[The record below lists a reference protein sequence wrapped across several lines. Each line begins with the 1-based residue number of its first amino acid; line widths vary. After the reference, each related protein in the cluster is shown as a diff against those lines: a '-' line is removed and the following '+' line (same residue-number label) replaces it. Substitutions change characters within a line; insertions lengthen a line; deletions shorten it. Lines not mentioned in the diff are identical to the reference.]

1 MRPGVVWMWVLL
13 ASVLMVPGAW
23 AQRPPETHPSRGLV
37 MKNVAMNWD
46 RSAMP
51 EDIELW
57 APRTVLAYDGDDLTL
72 GYGQLHV
79 VCVSNSNP
87 NRGSCPEAG
96 IEEASLGLREIVLS
110 FVERRSQQRT
120 DLRLRG
126 GIERAL
132 SGRACLGNFWQ
143 NGILAPWSTYSLKC
157 ALDEPAGTGIQLHLP
172 RAELAQL
179 VAGVWSAQLDLKAN
193 TPSEQGVEYYSFKF
207 DFTITDYDAVSIY
220 FPEFPQ
226 TTPNVDLNLRYD
238 PLNQTVGGR
247 KPLEMCLYDGLG
259 SQSEYLGVTVT
270 DTSGRTPGPLGY
282 SLWHDDGGSGDD
294 QRLDYMIELEHAG
307 ARRRMASG
315 VEEQLR
321 DIDTAQLRLVLL
333 PGMTQPVFCVPTPLL
348 LTTPRVPITEQRAG
362 GYEGELKVQL
372 RLPTTRP

>member
-1 MRPGVVWMWVLL
+1 MWVLL
-13 ASVLMVPGAW
+13 VNVMLVSGAW
-23 AQRPPETHPSRGLV
+23 AQRPPETHPSSARQDIV
-37 MKNVAMNWD
+37 MGWD

-51 EDIELW
+51 GDIELW
-57 APRTVLAYDGDDLTL
+57 APRTVLGYERAGAL
-72 GYGQLHV
+72 GYGQLFLTCRSNTGSEGGRCPTEDTGEPANGLGSIVHLQFTEVRSGMV
-79 VCVSNSNP
+79 VDVDI
-87 NRGSCPEAG
+87 RGSLLRADATLACDSDYWSAYLRPLWSSDALACNFQLPVGTGAALQIPTQELRKLVAG
-96 IEEASLGLREIVLS
+96 KWRATLLL
-110 FVERRSQQRT
+110 
-120 DLRLRG
+120 DLRLPPSQH
-126 GIERAL
+126 IA
-132 SGRACLGNFWQ
+132 
-143 NGILAPWSTYSLKC
+143 TY
-157 ALDEPAGTGIQLHLP
+157 TF
-172 RAELAQL
+172 
-179 VAGVWSAQLDLKAN
+179 
-193 TPSEQGVEYYSFKF
+193 TF

-238 PLNQTVGGR
+238 PLNQTVGGL
-247 KPLEMCLYDGLG
+247 KPLEMCLYDGIG

-321 DIDTAQLRLVLL
+321 GIDTAQLRLVLL

>member
-1 MRPGVVWMWVLL
+1 MRPGVVWMWMWMLL

-23 AQRPPETHPSRGLV
+23 AQRPPETHPSSARQDIV
-37 MKNVAMNWD
+37 MGWD
-46 RSAMP
+46 RSALP
-51 EDIELW
+51 GDIELW
-57 APRTVLAYDGDDLTL
+57 APRTVLAYSTAPGVAYAKTHL
-72 GYGQLHV
+72 
-79 VCVSNSNP
+79 VCASVSDARSGRCP
-87 NRGSCPEAG
+87 TVGSAAG
-96 IEEASLGLREIVLS
+96 ASGTGEIWLRAVEKRSGLESEFRVIGGLR
-110 FVERRSQQRT
+110 RPM
-120 DLRLRG
+120 
-126 GIERAL
+126 
-132 SGRACLGNFWQ
+132 
-143 NGILAPWSTYSLKC
+143 NGISCYSDYWSSAVRPLWSADLEVC
-157 ALDEPAGTGIQLHLP
+157 GRHESSGIGAALQIGSS
-172 RAELAQL
+172 ELARL
-179 VAGVWSAQLDLKAN
+179 VAGRWTAELVLILRQDIEGPILA
-193 TPSEQGVEYYSFKF
+193 TYTFTF

-307 ARRRMASG
+307 ARRRMTSG

-321 DIDTAQLRLVLL
+321 GIDTAQLRLVLL
-333 PGMTQPVFCVPTPLL
+333 PGMNQPVFCVPTPLL